1 MNRLVIILSVVF
13 LALSATKVHSEEN
26 NTPNIDELTK
36 EAELLF
42 STNTPEE
49 DDETKKARL
58 SALKAYYSNLE
69 RFYQESGAHRKNE
82 WDHRLESFEWHYW
95 TSVLIFVVVIVLM
108 LSGLYFSYLQFVAS
122 EYGEKEGSDHRT
134 QFKISKDGIEINSSV
149 IGMLILFLSL
159 GFFYLYLK
167 EVYPLQTIR
176 DGTQIDNQVK
186 KSSTE
191 KDPSNN
197 ALTKP

>member
-1 MNRLVIILSVVF
+1 MKRLVIIFSVAF
-13 LALSATKVHSEEN
+13 LALSTTASYPEERA
-26 NTPNIDELTK
+26 TPNIDELTK
-36 EAELLF
+36 EAEVLF
-42 STNTPEE
+42 STNTPTE

-95 TSVLIFVVVIVLM
+95 TSVLIFIVVIVLM

-167 EVYPLQTIR
+167 EVYPLHTIQ
-176 DGTQIDNQVK
+176 DGAQINDQAQS
-186 KSSTE
+186 SSTE
-191 KDPSNN
+191 KGPSNN
-197 ALTKP
+197 AL